1 MARLGR
7 EIAVTLDD
15 GRRLVVRD
23 ARRRDARG
31 VAEMLDAVASEPQ
44 VTLVLRPGEAG
55 PASWRRRI
63 TETLRSPRGL
73 FLVADRGG
81 GVVVGDLGL
90 SPDPNLASAHVV
102 WVGMSVAAGFRGVGV
117 GGALLEAAAA
127 WAAEA
132 GFRKM
137 VLGVLAENV
146 RAQAFYARHGFAREG
161 LRREQYDRGG
171 RYHDEV
177 LMARPLRRR

>member
-1 MARLGR
+1 
-7 EIAVTLDD
+7 
-15 GRRLVVRD
+15 
-23 ARRRDARG
+23 
-31 VAEMLDAVASEPQ
+31 
-44 VTLVLRPGEAG
+44 
-55 PASWRRRI
+55 
-63 TETLRSPRGL
+63 
-73 FLVADRGG
+73 
-81 GVVVGDLGL
+81 
-90 SPDPNLASAHVV
+90 
-102 WVGMSVAAGFRGVGV
+102 GFRGVGV
-117 GGALLEAAAA
+117 GGALLETAAA
-127 WAAEA
+127 WAGAA